1 VTDLALTGE
10 ERAMLDGGRGPGTAM
25 AMRMVVALASV
36 LGAERLIPITGAHID
51 SCLYHGQ
58 AGLDF
63 AQRLAGLGAAVA
75 VPTTL
80 NVS

>member
-1 VTDLALTGE
+1 
-10 ERAMLDGGRGPGTAM
+10 MLDGRRGPGTAM
-25 AMRMVVALASV
+25 AMRMVVALAKV
-36 LGAERLIPITGAHID
+36 LDADRLIPVHNAHID

-63 AQRLAGLGAAVA
+63 AQKLVDLGARVA

-80 NVS
+80 NVSSLI